1 MYQNLVLTAGF
12 HLKKILI
19 ISIRAI
25 SPMEI
30 IKNMHKE
37 LWKGR

>member
-12 HLKKILI
+12 HLKKILLL
-19 ISIRAI
+19 AI

-30 IKNMHKE
+30 IKNIHKE
-37 LWKGR
+37 LWKGH